1 MNTFT
6 ANLSRNLTCAAAAA
20 LISLVTGLAFVQ
32 STSAAP
38 GAHSAPTAVVSPQF
52 ALHA

>member
-1 MNTFT
+1 MNTFAT
-6 ANLSRNLTCAAAAA
+6 NLYRNFTCATAAA
-20 LISLVTGLAFVQ
+20 LISLVAGLAFVQ

-38 GAHSAPTAVVSPQF
+38 GAHAAPTAVVSPQF